1 MSFMKF
7 RLLYILISLI
17 IILPGIYS
25 LVTHGLKLSLDFTG
39 GSLLEV
45 RVLDEAAIS
54 EISFERLEQQF
65 EGIYELTEV
74 EQLGTQNFLLKGSA
88 ISNDVKNGVLT
99 TLTNQ
104 ITPVEEVRF
113 ETVGPVLGRELL
125 IKTVVA
131 TVLVI
136 LIITFYLAYQ
146 FKEFK
151 FGISAVI
158 ALLHDTLVI
167 VGSFSLL
174 GYYFGAEVDVLFMT
188 ALLTSVSFSVHD
200 TIVVFDRVREFR
212 KKNVRLSVKDTIDAA
227 LLQTLSRSL
236 NNSITVILM
245 LASLVLLGGDSIRWF
260 AVALLIGAL
269 TGTYSSAFV
278 ATPLLLWW
286 HELDQRFS
294 KKK

>member
-1 MSFMKF
+1 MKF